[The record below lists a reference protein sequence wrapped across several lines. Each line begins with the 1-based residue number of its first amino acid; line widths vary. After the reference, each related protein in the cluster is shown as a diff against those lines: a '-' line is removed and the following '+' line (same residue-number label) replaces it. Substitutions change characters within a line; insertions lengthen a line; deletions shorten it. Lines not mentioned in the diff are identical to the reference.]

1 MRFGYAFPLSL
12 LLLYL
17 FLHAKTEVHNSFLLE
32 LEADASQLQGGSSET
47 KQPRDF
53 YEVQIPVS
61 PNILTHI
68 YGIYSFTIKAVLVYS
83 TIRRHECR

>member
-61 PNILTHI
+61 PNINSYLWHLQF
-68 YGIYSFTIKAVLVYS
+68 YHKSSVGILYNQKT
-83 TIRRHECR
+83 